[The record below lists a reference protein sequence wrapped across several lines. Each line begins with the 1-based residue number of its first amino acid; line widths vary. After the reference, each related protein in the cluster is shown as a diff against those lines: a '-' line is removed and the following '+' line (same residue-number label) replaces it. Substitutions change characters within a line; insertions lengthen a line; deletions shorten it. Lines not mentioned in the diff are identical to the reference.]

1 MSMENSRARSRPE
14 RQKFRNLRGN
24 PNCALFII
32 DPQDSYRTL
41 EIRAEAELIADPDKD
56 TARSFARIYSVDEAM
71 LVNRSED
78 RYTILY
84 RPRRVVANPR
94 PPV

>member
-1 MSMENSRARSRPE
+1 M
-14 RQKFRNLRGN
+14 
-24 PNCALFII
+24 
-32 DPQDSYRTL
+32 
-41 EIRAEAELIADPDKD
+41 
-56 TARSFARIYSVDEAM
+56 FARIYSVDEAM